1 MVNFN
6 QTVALNNESNNTNLT
21 DYCPFTL
28 NIEPKNLI
36 FSKKIRA
43 IEYIWGDG
51 STTLINYKPSI
62 VSNTS
67 LPFPTDIGNPLNY
80 PQSHEYYSKDL
91 NLSIYNIVIK
101 IYFFQTNDFETF
113 NIELNLKNPDLQ
125 SIFNSKFNEFHL
137 IKTRM
142 FGPDNQLLYVFQ
154 SQNPNYI
161 LMSNVKW
168 KSLPISQVS
177 ISPLNKSYGYS
188 LPFDSSFSS
197 NAPINGAV
205 KIIKYIP
212 QIAINPDNG
221 GNVQL

>member
-1 MVNFN
+1 MVNYN
-6 QTVALNNESNNTNLT
+6 QTVALNNETNNTNIT

-28 NIEPKNLI
+28 KVEPKNLL

-51 STTLINYKPSI
+51 TTSFINYKPSTTAN
-62 VSNTS
+62 SN
-67 LPFPTDIGNPLNY
+67 LPFPNDTGNPLNY
-80 PQSHEYYSKDL
+80 PQTHDYYSKDL

-101 IYFFQTNDFETF
+101 IYFFQTNDIETF
-113 NIELNLKNPDLQ
+113 NIQLNLKNSELQ
-125 SIFNSKFNEFHL
+125 SVLNGNFNEFHL

-154 SQNPNYI
+154 TQNPNYI

-168 KSLPISQVS
+168 KSLPLSQISVK
-177 ISPLNKSYGYS
+177 PLNRPYGYV
-188 LPFDSSFSS
+188 LPFDNSFSS
-197 NAPINGAV
+197 DVPANSAI

-212 QIAINPDNG
+212 QTSINPDNG